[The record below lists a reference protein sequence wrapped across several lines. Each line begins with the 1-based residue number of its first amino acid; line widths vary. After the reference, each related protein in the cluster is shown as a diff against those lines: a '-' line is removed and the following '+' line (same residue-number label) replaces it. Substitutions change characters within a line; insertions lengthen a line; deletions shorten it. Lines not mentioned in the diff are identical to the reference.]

1 MASFEP
7 NIHIAAEEH
16 SLSTLPPYSFEQDE
30 ERLQTYL
37 WHYPADLSPAHP
49 LCTPEL
55 QQAACGT
62 PSAGAA
68 SEKIRSTARMAERL
82 AAQLVIRQILGKG
95 VQIGHNADGSPLIEQ
110 SANFAAETDSRA
122 LGLRI
127 SVSHTAGVIA
137 LALSPRP
144 VGIDIERWDGRAL
157 RLASRYLQP
166 MEIRQLTHPTEAAAT
181 LYWSAK
187 EAVYK
192 YFNDKALCDFRL
204 IQLLTH
210 APGWL
215 SARTR
220 HAPPLPVYYRYFK
233 TFVLTAA
240 AGNERLCKARAE
252 TDKLV

>member
-30 ERLQTYL
+30 ERLQIYL
-37 WHYPADLSPAHP
+37 WRYPADLSPAHP

-55 QQAACGT
+55 QQAACCC

-122 LGLRI
+122 LGLRL

-137 LALSPRP
+137 LALAPRP

-166 MEIRQLTHPTEAAAT
+166 MEIRQLPHPTEAAAT
-181 LYWSAK
+181 LSWSAK

-192 YFNDKALCDFRL
+192 YFHDKALCDLAL
-204 IQLLTH
+204 IH
-210 APGWL
+210 I
-215 SARTR
+215 
-220 HAPPLPVYYRYFK
+220 
-233 TFVLTAA
+233 
-240 AGNERLCKARAE
+240 
-252 TDKLV
+252 

>member
-16 SLSTLPPYSFEQDE
+16 SLSTRPPYSFEQGAK
-30 ERLQTYL
+30 RLQIYL

-55 QQAACGT
+55 QQAACGK

-68 SEKIRSTARMAERL
+68 SGEIRSTARIAERL
-82 AAQLVIRQILGKG
+82 AAQLVLRQTLGKG
-95 VQIGHNADGSPLIEQ
+95 VLIGHNADGSPLIEK
-110 SANFAAETDSRA
+110 STDFAAETDSLA
-122 LGLRI
+122 LGLRL
-127 SVSHTAGVIA
+127 SVSHTASVIA

-166 MEIRQLTHPTEAAAT
+166 MEIRQLPHPTEAAAT

-192 YFNDKALCDFRL
+192 YFNDKTLCDFRL
-204 IQLLTH
+204 IQLQPH

-215 SARTR
+215 SARTQQ
-220 HAPPLPVYYRYFK
+220 APSLPVYYIYFK

-240 AGNERLCKARAE
+240 AGVEN
-252 TDKLV
+252 

>member
-16 SLSTLPPYSFEQDE
+16 SLSTLPPYSFEQGAK
-30 ERLQTYL
+30 RQQIYL
-37 WHYPADLSPAHP
+37 WQYPVDLSPAHP

-55 QQAACGT
+55 QQAACGK
-62 PSAGAA
+62 PSAGVA
-68 SEKIRSTARMAERL
+68 SEKIRSSVRMAERL

-95 VQIGHNADGSPLIEQ
+95 VLIGHNADGSPLIEK
-110 SANFAAETDSRA
+110 STDFAAETDTRA
-122 LGLRI
+122 LGLRL

-166 MEIRQLTHPTEAAAT
+166 MEIRQLPYPTEAAAT

-192 YFNDKALCDFRL
+192 YFNDQTLCDFRL
-204 IQLLTH
+204 IQLQPHT
-210 APGWL
+210 PGWL

-220 HAPPLPVYYRYFK
+220 HAPSLPVYYRYFK
-233 TFVLTAA
+233 TFVLTAV
-240 AGNERLCKARAE
+240 AGDEN
-252 TDKLV
+252 

>member
-16 SLSTLPPYSFEQDE
+16 SLSSLPPYSFEQDA
-30 ERLQTYL
+30 ERLQIYL
-37 WHYPADLSPAHP
+37 WRYPADLSPAHP
-49 LCTPEL
+49 LCTPEV
-55 QQAACGT
+55 QQAACGK

-68 SEKIRSTARMAERL
+68 SGEIRSTARMAERL

-95 VQIGHNADGSPLIEQ
+95 VLIGHNADGSPFVEK
-110 SANFAAETDSRA
+110 STGFVPETDSRT
-122 LGLRI
+122 LGLHL

-137 LALSPRP
+137 LALSPHP

-166 MEIRQLTHPTEAAAT
+166 MEIRQLPYPTEAAAT

-192 YFNDKALCDFRL
+192 YFNDQTLCDFRL
-204 IQLLTH
+204 IQLQPH

-215 SARTR
+215 SARTQQ
-220 HAPPLPVYYRYFK
+220 APPLPVYYRYFK

-240 AGNERLCKARAE
+240 AGVEN
-252 TDKLV
+252 

>member
-16 SLSTLPPYSFEQDE
+16 SLSTLPPYSFEQDAK
-30 ERLQTYL
+30 RLQIYL
-37 WHYPADLSPAHP
+37 WRYPADLSPSHP

-55 QQAACGT
+55 QQAVCGN
-62 PSAGAA
+62 PSADAA
-68 SEKIRSTARMAERL
+68 SREIRSTARMAERL
-82 AAQLVIRQILGKG
+82 AAQLVLRQILGKG
-95 VQIGHNADGSPLIEQ
+95 VMIGHNADGSPFIGK
-110 SANFAAETDSRA
+110 SADYEPETDSRA
-122 LGLRI
+122 LCLRL

-166 MEIRQLTHPTEAAAT
+166 LEIRQLMQPTDMAAT

-192 YFNDKALCDFRL
+192 YFNDKTLCDFRL
-204 IQLLTH
+204 IQLQPH
-210 APGWL
+210 AHAWL

-220 HAPPLPVYYRYFK
+220 QAPPLPVYYRYFK

-240 AGNERLCKARAE
+240 ARDESTHLFE
-252 TDKLV
+252 

>member
-30 ERLQTYL
+30 ERLQIYL
-37 WHYPADLSPAHP
+37 WRYPADLSPSHP

-122 LGLRI
+122 LGLRL

-166 MEIRQLTHPTEAAAT
+166 MEIRHLPHPTEAAAT

-220 HAPPLPVYYRYFK
+220 YAPPLPVYYRYFK